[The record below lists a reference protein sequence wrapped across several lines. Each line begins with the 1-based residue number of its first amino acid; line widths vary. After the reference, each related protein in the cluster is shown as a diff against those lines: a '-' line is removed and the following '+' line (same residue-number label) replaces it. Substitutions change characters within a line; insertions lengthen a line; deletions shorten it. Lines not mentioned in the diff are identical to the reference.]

1 MKSIVEILNIFFNA
15 KHTGCLFISDGDDFK
30 KNCRVY
36 FYKGNIYA
44 AEYLNKVGFDALL
57 EIIAFKDI
65 KYKFF
70 NNKNINREDFSIDT
84 LTVINKLKEAS
95 MLELNKKIR
104 FIAEE
109 REVSFSA
116 KEWKILALSQHKINL
131 DNLIKLSA
139 YSKEEV
145 LKIVSGL
152 KDKGII
158 ELVDTWEEKEENK
171 VNSRKYTPRVFWSTL
186 SAELSKTLG
195 PVTKE
200 IILDEIYNLE
210 EDVDKFPINK
220 LPLLIEKLASEIDNP
235 KVRLD
240 FQKKM
245 LATIKKL

>member
-1 MKSIVEILNIFFNA
+1 MNNIIETLNIFFNS
-15 KHTGCLFISDGDDFK
+15 KHTGCLVISE
-30 KNCRVY
+30 KNTENACKIY
-36 FYKGNIYA
+36 YYKGNIYA
-44 AEYLNKVGFDALL
+44 AEYLDKVGFDALL
-57 EIIAFKDI
+57 ELLSFQDI

-70 NNKNINREDFSIDT
+70 NNKNINREDFSLDT
-84 LTVINKLKEAS
+84 LTIINKLKEAS
-95 MLELNKKIR
+95 MLELNKKVR
-104 FIAEE
+104 LIAEE
-109 REVSFSA
+109 RDVSLSG
-116 KEWKILALSQHKINL
+116 KEWKILALSQRKVSL
-131 DNLIKLSA
+131 DNLIKLSG

-145 LKIVSGL
+145 LKIVSAL
-152 KDKGII
+152 KDKGVI
-158 ELVDTWEEKEENK
+158 ELVDNWEEKEGIKTNG
-171 VNSRKYTPRVFWSTL
+171 RKYTPRVFWSTL

-210 EDVDKFPINK
+210 EEVDKFPINK